1 MLLLT
6 DLLQITRSML
16 AAAETANWEKIEEM
30 EVQRKVLLKKL
41 AATIDSL
48 EDWQGYSSE
57 VIDKHMREVL
67 ALNNRIID
75 LGLQA
80 KVELAEIIGNIQ
92 RGRKAMNVYY
102 GTT

>member
-48 EDWQGYSSE
+48 DWQGYSSE

-102 GTT
+102 RTT

>member
-30 EVQRKVLLKKL
+30 EAQRKVILKKL
-41 AATIDSL
+41 AATIDFL
-48 EDWQGYSSE
+48 DWQGYSSE

-102 GTT
+102 GTM

>member
-30 EVQRKVLLKKL
+30 EAQRKVLLKKL
-41 AATIDSL
+41 ADTIDSL